1 MRFFHRW
8 IAGLS
13 VWLAIGAT
21 SIAFAGSAVDPAT
34 SKELSNLTHAQMRGD
49 LQFLRD
55 VWKPQDHSFT
65 GAQSEEFN
73 RLIASDIAHADELD
87 PVSFWMRVS
96 RVVALSG
103 NGHTNVNRGFP
114 PFVGLPFEA
123 WWFRD
128 GLYIVETAP
137 ANAELLGA
145 RIDKI
150 GSRTAEEAL
159 SAVTPFISGNVA
171 NVRNASPA
179 YLRIPGLLHRLGMT
193 DSDTRARLTVRLRTG
208 KEKKVTL
215 AVQEGSDAPP
225 NAESDTY
232 GVLIPQE
239 PDEVGRWPHV
249 LDGVKERPDIYQKP
263 VDLAFHW
270 IGAGHRVLYLRSNQV
285 SALDGNLTAF
295 ELKLVQ
301 LLMNEIVP
309 NRPKAVIVDLRLNQ
323 GGNFLNTVL
332 FCQALPKVL
341 SPGGKVL
348 VLVSRS
354 TFSAAILTAAM
365 LREYGGASVTFLGT
379 DMGDNE
385 RFYAEGSRVPLPD
398 SKLGIRVSTGLHD
411 WSEGCHDLE
420 RCFWPVVVWGPQDG
434 QRISLHPDI
443 EIEPS
448 FAEYAAGRDPVM
460 EKALTLVP

>member
-8 IAGLS
+8 IAGLT
-13 VWLAIGAT
+13 VWVSIGAT
-21 SIAFAGSAVDPAT
+21 SIALAASASDPAT
-34 SKELSNLTHAQMRGD
+34 SKELSNLTHAQMRED
-49 LQFLRD
+49 LAFLRD
-55 VWKPQDHSFT
+55 VWKPQDQSFT
-65 GAQSEEFN
+65 SAQTEEFN

-96 RVVALSG
+96 RAVALPG

-128 GLYIVETAP
+128 GLYIVETTP
-137 ANAELLGA
+137 AYAQLLGA

-150 GSRTAEEAL
+150 GSSTAEEAL

-171 NVRNASPA
+171 KVRNVSPA
-179 YLRIPGLLHRLGMT
+179 YLRIPGLLHRLDMS
-193 DSDTRARLTVRLRTG
+193 DSDTRVRFTLRLRTG

-215 AVQEGSDAPP
+215 AVQDGSDVPP
-225 NAESDTY
+225 NAASDNY

-239 PDEVGRWPHV
+239 PDESGRWPHV
-249 LDGVKERPDIYQKP
+249 LDGVRELPDIYHAP
-263 VDLAFHW
+263 VDAAFHW
-270 IGAGHRVLYLRSNQV
+270 IGAGHQVLYLRSNQV
-285 SALDGNLTAF
+285 AALDGNLTAF
-295 ELKLVQ
+295 ELKLVR
-301 LLMNEIVP
+301 LLMNEIAP
-309 NRPKAVIVDLRLNQ
+309 NRPKAVIVDLRLNS
-323 GGNFLNTVL
+323 GGNFLNSVL

-341 SPGGKVL
+341 SPGGRVL
-348 VLVSRS
+348 VLVSDS

-365 LREYGGASVTFLGT
+365 LREYGGASVMFLGT

-385 RFYAEGSRVPLPD
+385 RFYAEGNRIPLPD

-420 RCFWPVVVWGPQDG
+420 RCFWPVVVWGPQSG
-434 QRISLHPDI
+434 QRISLHPDV
-443 EIEPS
+443 EIEPT
-448 FAEYAAGRDPVM
+448 FADYAAGRDPVM